1 VEILKVTLFLFGYPA
16 SIIVIA
22 RWLPVVREQR
32 VRWLMVHHSAV
43 AAIVAG
49 WAISGDAGAIAV
61 NATWLTVSTIWYVR
75 AGSNQAMGETSK
87 PDGD

>member
-1 VEILKVTLFLFGYPA
+1 
-16 SIIVIA
+16 
-22 RWLPVVREQR
+22 
-32 VRWLMVHHSAV
+32 MVHHSAV

-61 NATWLTVSTIWYVR
+61 NATWLIVSTIWYVR